1 MPDDQ
6 FKNRLI
12 LVVDDEERMVRFI
25 RLNLEH
31 DGFKVIEAF
40 NGTKAINQVRSNL
53 PDLVLLDI
61 MMPDMDGFEVLRIIR
76 ETSNVPV
83 IMLTAKGEE
92 DDRVRGLELGADDYV
107 TKPFSPRELVSRVR
121 AVLRRTETTGVST
134 HGLIEVD
141 ERLKLDFERR
151 EIWVDGELVK
161 LRPTEYR
168 LLYHLV
174 QNAGWV
180 VTHDQILA
188 KVWGYEYRDEPHY
201 VRLYI
206 NYLRKKL
213 EEDPANPKYI
223 LTERGVGYRFV
234 DFRRKDFHRK
244 PVISLTHELTKKFF
258 NLAGDRFNRHQG
270 QCPCIYAA
278 NWQGGNGY
286 CKG

>member
-1 MPDDQ
+1 MANE
-6 FKNRLI
+6 FERRRI

-31 DGFKVIEAF
+31 DGFLVSEAF
-40 NGTKAINQVRSNL
+40 NGRQALEKLRDDT
-53 PDLVLLDI
+53 PDLILLDV
-61 MMPDMDGFEVLRIIR
+61 MMPDMDGFEVLQMIR
-76 ETSNVPV
+76 EISNVPV

-92 DDRVRGLELGADDYV
+92 DDRIRGLELGADDYI
-107 TKPFSPRELVSRVR
+107 TKPFSPREMISRIK
-121 AVLRRTETTGVST
+121 AVLRRTESASGSM

-141 ERLKLDFERR
+141 DRLKIDFDRR
-151 EIWVDGELVK
+151 EVWLDGKLVK

-180 VTHDQILA
+180 VSHDQLLT

-213 EEDPANPKYI
+213 EEDPSNPKYI

-234 DFRRKDFHRK
+234 DFRRKNSPPKD
-244 PVISLTHELTKKFF
+244 
-258 NLAGDRFNRHQG
+258 
-270 QCPCIYAA
+270 
-278 NWQGGNGY
+278 
-286 CKG
+286 

>member
-1 MPDDQ
+1 MPEEFDRR
-6 FKNRLI
+6 KI

-31 DGFKVIEAF
+31 DGFLVAEAF
-40 NGTKAINQVRSNL
+40 NGKQAVQRLRDAT
-53 PDLVLLDI
+53 PDLILLDV
-61 MMPDMDGFEVLRIIR
+61 MMPDLDGFEVLQMIR
-76 ETSNVPV
+76 EVSSVPV

-107 TKPFSPRELVSRVR
+107 TKPFSPRELVSRVK
-121 AVLRRTETTGVST
+121 AVLRRTEGASGSM

-141 ERLKLDFERR
+141 EHLKMDFDRR
-151 EIWVDGELVK
+151 EVWKDGKIVK

-180 VTHDQILA
+180 VSHDQLLA

-206 NYLRKKL
+206 NYLREKL
-213 EEDPANPKYI
+213 EDDPANPRYI

-234 DFRRKDFHRK
+234 DFRRQRED
-244 PVISLTHELTKKFF
+244 V
-258 NLAGDRFNRHQG
+258 
-270 QCPCIYAA
+270 
-278 NWQGGNGY
+278 
-286 CKG
+286 

>member
-1 MPDDQ
+1 MDSFASNPSSAS
-6 FKNRLI
+6 FRGRRI

-31 DGFKVIEAF
+31 DGFQVIEAY
-40 NGTKAINQVRSNL
+40 NGTQAIDKVRSSL
-53 PDLVLLDI
+53 PDLVLLDV
-61 MMPDMDGFEVLRIIR
+61 MMPDIDGFEVLRMIR
-76 ETSNVPV
+76 ENNNVPV

-92 DDRVRGLELGADDYV
+92 EDRVRGLEMGADDYI

-121 AVLRRTETTGVST
+121 AVLRRTEIVGGST

-141 ERLKLDFERR
+141 DRLKIDFDRH
-151 EIWVDGELVK
+151 EIWVDGQLVK

-180 VTHDQILA
+180 LTHDQILT

-206 NYLRKKL
+206 NYLRQKL
-213 EEDPANPKYI
+213 EKDPSNPKYI
-223 LTERGVGYRFV
+223 LTERGIGYRFV
-234 DFRRKDFHRK
+234 DFRR
-244 PVISLTHELTKKFF
+244 
-258 NLAGDRFNRHQG
+258 DRETSKVR
-270 QCPCIYAA
+270 
-278 NWQGGNGY
+278 
-286 CKG
+286 

>member
-1 MPDDQ
+1 MSE
-6 FKNRLI
+6 NRLRDRRI

-31 DGFKVIEAF
+31 DGFRVTEAF
-40 NGTKAINQVRSNL
+40 NGNQAINSVRSSL
-53 PDLVLLDI
+53 PDLVLLDV
-61 MMPDMDGFEVLRIIR
+61 MMPDLDGFEVLRIIR
-76 ETSNVPV
+76 ETSHVPV

-92 DDRVRGLELGADDYV
+92 DDRVRGLELGADDYI

-121 AVLRRTETTGVST
+121 AVLRRTETATGTT
-134 HGLIEVD
+134 HGVIDVD
-141 ERLKLDFERR
+141 EHLKLDFDRR
-151 EIWVDGELVK
+151 EVWLDGELVQ

-180 VTHDQILA
+180 VSHDQLLA

-213 EEDPANPKYI
+213 EKDPADPKYI

-234 DFRRKDFHRK
+234 DFRRQK
-244 PVISLTHELTKKFF
+244 PGETIPLGRSPQE
-258 NLAGDRFNRHQG
+258 
-270 QCPCIYAA
+270 
-278 NWQGGNGY
+278 
-286 CKG
+286 

>member
-1 MPDDQ
+1 MVDS
-6 FKNRLI
+6 RLKDRSI

-31 DGFKVIEAF
+31 DGFRVVEAY
-40 NGTKAINQVRSNL
+40 NGTQAIEQVRNSM
-53 PDLVLLDI
+53 PDLVLLDV
-61 MMPDMDGFEVLRIIR
+61 MMPDIDGFEVLKIVR
-76 ETSNVPV
+76 EVSTVPV

-92 DDRVRGLELGADDYV
+92 DDRVRGLELGADDYI

-121 AVLRRTETTGVST
+121 AVLRRTEGASAGT

-141 ERLKLDFERR
+141 DRLQIDFDRR
-151 EIWVDGELVK
+151 EVWVGGELVK

-180 VTHDQILA
+180 VSHDQLLQ

-206 NYLRKKL
+206 NYLRQKL
-213 EEDPANPKYI
+213 EENPSNPKYL
-223 LTERGVGYRFV
+223 LTERGIGYRFV
-234 DFRRKDFHRK
+234 DFRRQK
-244 PVISLTHELTKKFF
+244 P
-258 NLAGDRFNRHQG
+258 
-270 QCPCIYAA
+270 
-278 NWQGGNGY
+278 
-286 CKG
+286 